1 MLYVYLYIS
10 IYLYLYLYIYM
21 YIYIYIYVGGQENMY
36 HQNNG
41 YSYPNIE
48 ANIFDATFFKKA
60 AWGEQKTILGYSH
73 HLNGIREIYI

>member
-1 MLYVYLYIS
+1 
-10 IYLYLYLYIYM
+10 
-21 YIYIYIYVGGQENMY
+21 MY

-60 AWGEQKTILGYSH
+60 AWGEQKTILGYSY

>member
-1 MLYVYLYIS
+1 MYYILYI
-10 IYLYLYLYIYM
+10 ICYMYIYI

-36 HQNNG
+36 HQYNR

-60 AWGEQKTILGYSH
+60 AWGEQKTILGCSY